1 MKSCSIY
8 LSYSNQRTL
17 RRHERKVIAAKP
29 DPPVVNSNLLGIP
42 FSPSRAD
49 AHDDSKT
56 ILMVG
61 ILPKKFA
68 WRSSTL
74 LSMYL
79 RIFLTKRAQSGEAPL
94 PSDANGYSPVLGGES
109 PRRLALIHAKQA
121 ENPKERRKKCQQN
134 CQQNC
139 QQRGTTG
146 VQGEVPKR
154 YAGVIREHEFFRAK
168 TQGEGRRFRPSP
180 PSRVSSGIRRVLL
193 LFRLR

>member
-8 LSYSNQRTL
+8 LSYSNQRTS

-29 DPPVVNSNLLGIP
+29 APPVVNSNLLGIP

-56 ILMVG
+56 ILMVE

-79 RIFLTKRAQSGEAPL
+79 ENLPDHPGAIGRSPTAFERQRIFARVGSRIATAATI
-94 PSDANGYSPVLGGES
+94 DT
-109 PRRLALIHAKQA
+109 AKQA
-121 ENPKERRKKCQQN
+121 GNSKKRRKKCQQN

-146 VQGEVPKR
+146 VQEEYERSTPVL
-154 YAGVIREHEFFRAK
+154 YAGTSFFA
-168 TQGEGRRFRPSP
+168 
-180 PSRVSSGIRRVLL
+180 
-193 LFRLR
+193 